1 MRLIKEMVFHKGLL
15 KHQLFS
21 ENPPKMEFFVLEI
34 FQQKVFQISLG
45 CQTWFYL
52 FLKLLMGYF

>member
-34 FQQKVFQISLG
+34 FQISLG

-52 FLKLLMGYF
+52 FLKLIMGYF